1 MPENDSDVGQYQ
13 VDAPPTN
20 RSLLTI
26 GMIWWQYLRPC
37 HRLKNVAIDFHWY
50 HSFFLSHLLCYM
62 FNLCVST
69 LSPGLLRCQTNTI
82 YSSYLISFA
91 TIAVDCCIVHL
102 GMSGW
107 LIVALCI
114 WGCLYGWLL
123 YTSSEVVLMVDCCIV
138 HLGLSRCLI
147 VVLHLGCPSFSC
159 SAFTVRTMRYTS
171 DISVPFTHTGDSTSN
186 LSFQSCISP
195 ITRHLMIS
203 IQQRIAIVAI
213 PCPTHVHCST

>member
-1 MPENDSDVGQYQ
+1 MPENDLDVGQYQ

-20 RSLLTI
+20 RSLLSI

-50 HSFFLSHLLCYM
+50 HSFLLSHLLCYM
-62 FNLCVST
+62 FNVCVST
-69 LSPGLLRCQTNTI
+69 FITRSVEVSDEHHLL
-82 YSSYLISFA
+82 LISDFICNHRRWLLYCA
-91 TIAVDCCIVHL
+91 SGDVWMVDCCIVHL
-102 GMSGW
+102 EMSRW

-123 YTSSEVVLMVDCCIV
+123 YSSSGVVSMVDCSIA
-138 HLGLSRCLI
+138 
-147 VVLHLGCPSFSC
+147 GCPSFSC

-213 PCPTHVHCST
+213 SCPTHVHCST